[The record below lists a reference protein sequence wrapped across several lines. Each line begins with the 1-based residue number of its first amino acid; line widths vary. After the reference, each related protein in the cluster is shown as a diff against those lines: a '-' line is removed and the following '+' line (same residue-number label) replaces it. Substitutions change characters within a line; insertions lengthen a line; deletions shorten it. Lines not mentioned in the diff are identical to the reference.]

1 MKSGRQSVHWLWAT
15 DHLPFFYFWG
25 IAPAFPPIH
34 VSGALP
40 QFFLSLPFLG
50 HCPSFSSLFRFWGI
64 APAFLSFHISGAL
77 PQLFCPFIFLG
88 HCPSFFALSQFWG
101 NSTHA
106 KKSEVLT
113 SNVNRPARFHRTDPF
128 TCMLVAIAPRPLS
141 HENSRATPSSI
152 QSALRLR
159 QAVFTPSICHLLQS
173 ISCQTICCPY
183 VHGFCS

>member
-1 MKSGRQSVHWLWAT
+1 MSELS
-15 DHLPFFYFWG
+15 DHLIRIKLSLHDWHISTEQFVQESAFPTMDV
-25 IAPAFPPIH
+25 PAFQNNENRQTTGAFLSSLSIICRFSI
-34 VSGALP
+34 SGALLQLFRP
-40 QFFLSLPFLG
+40 FTFLG
-50 HCPSFSSLFRFWGI
+50 HCPSFSVHS
-64 APAFLSFHISGAL
+64 H
-77 PQLFCPFIFLG
+77 
-88 HCPSFFALSQFWG
+88 FWG

-106 KKSEVLT
+106 KKPEVLT

>member
-1 MKSGRQSVHWLWAT
+1 MYPHFRIMKSGRQPAHSSLRCRSSAVFLYLGHCPSFFR
-15 DHLPFFYFWG
+15 PFT
-25 IAPAFPPIH
+25 
-34 VSGALP
+34 
-40 QFFLSLPFLG
+40 FLG
-50 HCPSFSSLFRFWGI
+50 HCPSFSAHSHFLVI
-64 APAFLSFHISGAL
+64 APALLHSSVSGAL
-77 PQLFCPFIFLG
+77 PQLFCPFTFLG
-88 HCPSFFALSQFWG
+88 HCPSSSSLFHFWG

>member
-1 MKSGRQSVHWLWAT
+1 MDV
-15 DHLPFFYFWG
+15 
-25 IAPAFPPIH
+25 PAFQNNEKRQTTGAFLSSLSIICRFSI
-34 VSGALP
+34 SGALP
-40 QFFLSLPFLG
+40 QLFRTFPFLG
-50 HCPSFSSLFRFWGI
+50 HCPSFFR
-64 APAFLSFHISGAL
+64 
-77 PQLFCPFIFLG
+77 PFTFLG
-88 HCPSFFALSQFWG
+88 HCPSFSAHSLFWG

-152 QSALRLR
+152 QSALRLC

>member
-1 MKSGRQSVHWLWAT
+1 MEYILDRCERVYVPVFLKINEKRQTIGALAWTT

-50 HCPSFSSLFRFWGI
+50 HCPSFSSLFR
-64 APAFLSFHISGAL
+64 
-77 PQLFCPFIFLG
+77 
-88 HCPSFFALSQFWG
+88 FWG